1 MNKHISLI
9 VGMGFI
15 LLAVWMSGC
24 FNEDRSTASIVVISQ
39 DPNKY
44 VNTNVTVKG
53 YYVTRAEDLWGW
65 IYTIRDGAGNVLVA
79 ELLENVDGSNL
90 VPDTEYYWTGKVVQD
105 KEVIKL
111 IVSDIQPV

>member
-1 MNKHISLI
+1 MKKPVLII
-9 VGMGFI
+9 VGIGLI

-24 FNEDRSTASIVVISQ
+24 FGEDHSNVSIVVISR

-53 YYVTRAEDLWGW
+53 YYVTRTEDLWGW

-90 VPDTEYYWTGKVVQD
+90 VPDAEYYWTGKVVQD
-105 KEVIKL
+105 EEVIKL
-111 IVSDIQPV
+111 IISDIQPV